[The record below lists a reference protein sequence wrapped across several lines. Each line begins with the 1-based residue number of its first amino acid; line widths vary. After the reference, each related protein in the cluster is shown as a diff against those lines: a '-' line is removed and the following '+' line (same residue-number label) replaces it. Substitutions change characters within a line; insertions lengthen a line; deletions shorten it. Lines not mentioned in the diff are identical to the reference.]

1 MRKEKQ
7 LYVSPDTKVI
17 CVKMEHVI
25 AGSLGLGDNGKGSED
40 LEGRNDGG
48 NWGDG
53 GWY

>member
-1 MRKEKQ
+1 MLRK
-7 LYVSPDTKVI
+7 LNYDAPIVDVI
-17 CVKMEHVI
+17 DIEMEQTI
-25 AGSLGLGDNGKGSED
+25 AASLGLGDNGKGSED